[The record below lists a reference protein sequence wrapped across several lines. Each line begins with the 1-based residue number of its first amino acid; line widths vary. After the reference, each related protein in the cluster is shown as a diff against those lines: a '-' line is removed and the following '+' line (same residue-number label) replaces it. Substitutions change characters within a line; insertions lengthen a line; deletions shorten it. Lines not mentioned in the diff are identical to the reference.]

1 MLSIAFIKALS
12 NTNYIAVVSG
22 YDSAA
27 NTAVTGFCV
36 EDGTQLAGSCKV
48 QLAGTVITD
57 TSSTLKL
64 TVAIYGAKLK
74 A

>member
-1 MLSIAFIKALS
+1 MTITFIKSLS

-22 YDSAA
+22 YDTAG

-48 QLAGTVITD
+48 QLAGTVID
-57 TSSTLKL
+57 ATSSNLKL
-64 TVAIYGAKLK
+64 TVVIYGAKLK